1 MSLSRRLAS
10 AMLLVAFWLL
20 ASDSVAFN
28 ADGVG
33 RHDTLRFVGP
43 SGTVQFVYMYLPP
56 DYRPDQ
62 KYPLLYLLHGF
73 HGNQYAWE
81 MKGGV
86 SRQLDSLIA
95 AGCIEPVVVAMPYCI
110 PYDTVQ
116 AYGVRS
122 MGYNVFRYHHLLKG
136 KTEKHFSE
144 VMQVVA
150 SRYAVDTLRQA
161 IAGLSYGA
169 RVAANVSK
177 DTHFDYVGLFSPV
190 LNCRKLPADSA
201 SRAVYFLSVGLKDG
215 LFLPCGRRARRRLL
229 RAGMSCSYHELNSGH
244 DWDNWCVA
252 LPMFLGEWI
261 PARP

>member
-56 DYRPDQ
+56 DYHPDRS
-62 KYPLLYLLHGF
+62 YPLLYLLHGF

-81 MKGGV
+81 TKGDV
-86 SRQLDSLIA
+86 SHQLDSLIA
-95 AGCIEPVVVAMPYCI
+95 QGTIQPVVVAMPYCI
-110 PYDTVQ
+110 SYDTVQ

-122 MGYNVFRYHHLLKG
+122 MGYNLPRYHKLLKG
-136 KTEKHFSE
+136 KVEKNFSE
-144 VMQVVA
+144 VMEVVS

-169 RVAANVSK
+169 RV
-177 DTHFDYVGLFSPV
+177 GLFSPV
-190 LNCRKLPADSA
+190 LKSRRLPADSA
-201 SRAVYFLSVGLKDG
+201 SKTVWFVSVGLKDC

-229 RAGMSCSYHELNSGH
+229 RAGMSCSYHELKSGH

-252 LPMFLGEWI
+252 LPMFLCEWI